1 MEPAITKPAF
11 GSPDEIDARL
21 AAAEATGLI
30 ELKPISANLGVE
42 VEGVDLKNAL
52 SPEQVAVVYD
62 ALIRHKVL
70 VFKKI
75 GLWIGYV
82 QRPSFCEKV
91 ICHVSPDSRNQTILH
106 PVRVLRVT
114 GQFIPQSAILK
125 VSSQH

>member
-1 MEPAITKPAF
+1 MSVVERIPASCAAQHDI
-11 GSPDEIDARL
+11 RL
-21 AAAEATGLI
+21 CPYPTFLNFV
-30 ELKPISANLGVE
+30 NLFSW
-42 VEGVDLKNAL
+42 
-52 SPEQVAVVYD
+52 SPEQVAVVCD